1 MSNENKITAGSVAKS
16 AGKGFLKFI
25 VGLICYLIAIA
36 INVMV
41 VLVAIGTWDGD
52 AALIIGIAASIIF
65 ALLIF
70 IIPFLRH
77 MKSVKWL
84 AWLALGDAAW
94 WIYLLVS
101 GGLF

>member
-1 MSNENKITAGSVAKS
+1 MSNENKITAGSAAKG
-16 AGKGFLKFI
+16 AGKGLLKFI
-25 VGLICYLIAIA
+25 VGLICYLVAIA
-36 INVMV
+36 INLMV
-41 VLVAIGTWDGD
+41 VLVTIGTWDGYG
-52 AALIIGIAASIIF
+52 ALIIGIAASVIF

-94 WIYLLVS
+94 WVYLLVS